1 MNCLMLTA
9 GIKIFILDLGH
20 LKKGKWELRENKIK
34 RNNSLI
40 DNFMKDLGDNLP
52 QYKHI
57 FQSGTTPL
65 FLDIILIFED

>member
-20 LKKGKWELRENKIK
+20 LKKGKLELRENKIK

-52 QYKHI
+52 QYKHCK
-57 FQSGTTPL
+57 FFNRVQPHY
-65 FLDIILIFED
+65 FLKSY